1 MQISCL
7 KLWSSFCLWCKYCQ
21 PLYIKAFSSAITCPM
36 DLGLEGISCVTYC
49 FTHTALR
56 NLFGVSGSMARA
68 GRRSGKGLYWTPITP
83 KILNSAYSNT
93 YKHSFGCLMGLR
105 RVSGNPR
112 DKQAPNVKVRRIAL
126 CREGRRL
133 NGRTEKICTDVLQCL
148 VSLGGYAQRSLGQT
162 QCFLCRKQKM
172 LALNTRI
179 RIKNLCSN
187 LWLLPLIRAAQS
199 P

>member
-1 MQISCL
+1 
-7 KLWSSFCLWCKYCQ
+7 
-21 PLYIKAFSSAITCPM
+21 
-36 DLGLEGISCVTYC
+36 
-49 FTHTALR
+49 
-56 NLFGVSGSMARA
+56 
-68 GRRSGKGLYWTPITP
+68 
-83 KILNSAYSNT
+83 
-93 YKHSFGCLMGLR
+93 MGLR

-148 VSLGGYAQRSLGQT
+148 VSLGGYAQRSLGQP

-187 LWLLPLIRAAQS
+187 L
-199 P
+199 